1 MKSNFDQPKIPSAQT
16 ALSLPAFD
24 SSQTASL
31 AHCYL
36 YIEDCLTSEQQLRS
50 CVKEKAS
57 QGDYAV
63 AIVLLDQLIALRP
76 DNAADYNNRGLM
88 YYRNNQII
96 EALCDLSQALAINPQ
111 LDSAYNNR
119 ANCHAAQG
127 ELAEAIADYDLALD
141 LNPANIRAWIN
152 QGIAFRELG
161 MYDLALENFDITL
174 IIDDSLQERIYAE
187 RGRTYHLRGDWNCA
201 VADYQKALKYLATK
215 PKLINYK
222 QKVMTWLDN
231 LLEPVLNRYDY

>member
-1 MKSNFDQPKIPSAQT
+1 MKSNFDQPQLPSAPT
-16 ALSLPAFD
+16 ALFLSAVDNFQYSL
-24 SSQTASL
+24 S
-31 AHCYL
+31 
-36 YIEDCLTSEQQLRS
+36 IEKCLISEQQLRS
-50 CVKEKAS
+50 CVKERAS
-57 QGDYAV
+57 QGDYTV
-63 AIVLLDQLIALRP
+63 AITLLDKLIALRP

-96 EALCDLSQALAINPQ
+96 EALCDLSQALAINPH

-161 MYDLALENFDITL
+161 MYELALENFDITL
-174 IIDDSLQERIYAE
+174 IIDETLQERIYAE

-201 VADYQKALKYLATK
+201 VADYQKALKFLAAK
-215 PKLINYK
+215 PNLANYK